1 MSVEQRKAVYLV
13 QGQKIIY
20 SKKDSYSGSLLTNT
34 LGVYEFEFRTDSE
47 WTEFDKVALY
57 LQATGVQPIYIE
69 LTDTNIATCTTGQD
83 GNKIYKVPVPEQ
95 MLTKAGQLTVGLIG
109 YYSNQDDFR
118 FPTNTDS
125 SYRIAASVQPLDG
138 KQYPQYI
145 SIMEQILLRLYKGQ
159 GGSTEDLTELRR
171 QIAQLNQLLKQDGD
185 GTQFLSN
192 DGTYKTLSQYDDT
205 EIKGL
210 IANKVDIRNM
220 YKSIKDQL
228 KMKLNWTNGPKDC
241 TFETIDAEHLKV
253 TYPAQTASYYC
264 YNQLLGTVADLKNAH
279 VRVTVKNLNDTAMPV
294 LNKLLLSYRQ
304 DWSKQIKHANTL
316 DNKDIPAGATKV
328 YDFNLSQLIAADV
341 ADTESIYLVVGAD
354 HFSYNYLFI
363 VSCEIEYLNNTE
375 YYTPYAGT
383 ADNAVESQ
391 HATLSDNS
399 CDTKHATLGAKV
411 FTEWDNGF
419 VAVKE
424 NYTLKDGQY
433 RFKFRKGVDAEPS
446 NWWGTILS
454 CNLGTVSELAGKK
467 LIACFAQC
475 IDTGYLKFKKICIS
489 SKSGNWSTSYDIV
502 TDFSNDRLY
511 AVVDLDDVIASGKVE
526 TAEGKN
532 LYLLA
537 GAVEG
542 TDVNPQMNHYDIDWT
557 ASAAIINK
565 DALNGI
571 GVAQFLGRY
580 TPNDIQKLNSTV
592 AALAQQVDATEKY
605 ITCWGD
611 SLTAMGGWTTKLQEL
626 SGLTVYNGGVG
637 GENTKTIVAR
647 QGGDAIVLNNITI
660 PGDGTAVEIAKYTDG
675 GIDTVLGNK
684 VTPALQ
690 GNGNL
695 NPVDVDGVECSIK
708 WTGSSYSDTAG
719 TWTIKRTT
727 TGEDIVINR
736 PTVVRTAF
744 DRLYND
750 PYLMIIFI
758 GQNKGYND
766 DYEILI
772 EQHKRIIE
780 HANAK
785 HVIVLGLSS
794 GDTASRTDYEA
805 RMKKEFGRYFI
816 SLREYLAHP
825 IYGSDG
831 STIVSCYGIDDQ
843 GLTADT
849 AYSYGGNTYN
859 SLEEIARG
867 KVPHQILMD
876 GLHFSSGTR
885 TVIGNLI
892 YKRCKELNIF

>member
-1 MSVEQRKAVYLV
+1 MAVEQRKAVYLV

-69 LTDTNIATCTTGQD
+69 LTDTAIATCTTGAD

-171 QIAQLNQLLKQDGD
+171 QVAELNQLLVKNGD

-192 DGTYKTLSQYDDT
+192 NGTYK
-205 EIKGL
+205 EIEKTKY
-210 IANKVDIRNM
+210 AFN
-220 YKSIKDQL
+220 S
-228 KMKLNWTNGPKDC
+228 
-241 TFETIDAEHLKV
+241 
-253 TYPAQTASYYC
+253 
-264 YNQLLGTVADLKNAH
+264 
-279 VRVTVKNLNDTAMPV
+279 
-294 LNKLLLSYRQ
+294 
-304 DWSKQIKHANTL
+304 KHA
-316 DNKDIPAGATKV
+316 A
-328 YDFNLSQLIAADV
+328 
-341 ADTESIYLVVGAD
+341 
-354 HFSYNYLFI
+354 
-363 VSCEIEYLNNTE
+363 
-375 YYTPYAGT
+375 
-383 ADNAVESQ
+383 
-391 HATLSDNS
+391 
-399 CDTKHATLGAKV
+399 LGAEV
-411 FTEWDNGF
+411 LTEWNTPLIS
-419 VAVKE
+419 VME
-424 NYTLKDGQY
+424 NYTLEDGIY
-433 RFKFRKGVDAEPS
+433 RFRFRKGIDAEPS
-446 NWWGTILS
+446 NWWATILS
-454 CNLGTVSELAGKK
+454 CNIGVTTNLSGKK
-467 LIACFAQC
+467 LLACFSQRT
-475 IDTGYLKFKKICIS
+475 DEGYLKFKKICIS
-489 SKSGNWSTSYDIV
+489 NKSGNWSTAYDVI

-511 AVVDLDDVIASGKVE
+511 VVVDLDEVLGSGIFEV
-526 TAEGKN
+526 ADGKN
-532 LYLLA
+532 LYLVA
-537 GAVEG
+537 GG
-542 TDVNPQMNHYDIDWT
+542 TSGNAENPKMNTHNIDWSAT
-557 ASAAIINK
+557 AAIIDK
-565 DALNGI
+565 DVLNGI
-571 GVAQFLGRY
+571 GVSQFFGKY
-580 TPNDIQKLNSTV
+580 TPNDISKLTNDISKLNNDVSN
-592 AALAQQVDATEKY
+592 LAGQVGAKEKY

-626 SGLTVYNGGVG
+626 SGFTVYNGGVG

-660 PGDGTAVEIAKYTDG
+660 PGNGTPVEIAKYTDG

-690 GNGNL
+690 SNSNL
-695 NPVDVDGVECSIK
+695 NPVDVNGVECSLK
-708 WTGSSYSDTAG
+708 WTGASYSDTAG
-719 TWTIKRTT
+719 TWTIKRKTI
-727 TGEDIVINR
+727 GDDIVINR
-736 PTVVRTAF
+736 PTAVRTAF

-758 GQNKGYND
+758 GQNKGYDD
-766 DYEILI
+766 DYEILV

-785 HVIVLGLSS
+785 HVIVLGLHS
-794 GDTASRTDYEA
+794 GDTASRTDYET

-843 GLTADT
+843 GLVADT
-849 AYSYGGNTYN
+849 AYSYGGKTYN
-859 SLEEIARG
+859 SLEEIAIG
-867 KVPHQILMD
+867 KVPHQILRD